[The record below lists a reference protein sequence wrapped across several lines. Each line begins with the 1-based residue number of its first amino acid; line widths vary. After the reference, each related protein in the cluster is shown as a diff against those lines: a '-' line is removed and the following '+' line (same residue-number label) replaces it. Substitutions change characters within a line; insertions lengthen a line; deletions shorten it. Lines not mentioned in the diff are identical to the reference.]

1 MYASIYA
8 YMVKKFYE
16 GPEGATHA
24 HRSIRRAKEKE
35 KVRKMDSWAVA
46 LFSFNIFCT
55 AFYLPK
61 KKKNC
66 CTALLLKFFLVV
78 LACQF
83 HL

>member
-8 YMVKKFYE
+8 CMVKKNYE

-35 KVRKMDSWAVA
+35 KVRKMDSWVVA
-46 LFSFNIFCT
+46 LFSFNILCT

-61 KKKNC
+61 KEKN
-66 CTALLLKFFLVV
+66 AVLLCF
-78 LACQF
+78 
-83 HL
+83 